1 MGLES
6 FGTPGYGMTKVLTD
20 ISFEDTV
27 ARVTARLG
35 KNGFGV
41 LTHIDVQTTLRNK
54 IGADI
59 PRYTV
64 LGACNPTLAHQAL
77 EMDPGFGLLM
87 PCSVVVSEQGDGSI
101 AVSIAEPASMF
112 KALERTD
119 LGVFA
124 ARVRAPLKAAL
135 DSL

>member
-6 FGTPGYGMTKVLTD
+6 FGTPAYGMTRVLQD
-20 ISFEDTV
+20 IGFKDV
-27 ARVTARLG
+27 IACVTERLAE
-35 KNGFGV
+35 NGFGV
-41 LTHIDVQTTLRNK
+41 MTHIDVQTTLKNK

-77 EMDPGFGLLM
+77 QMDPGFGLLM
-87 PCSVVVSEQGDGSI
+87 PCSVVVSEQGDGSV
-101 AVSIAEPASMF
+101 AVSIAEPSSMF

-119 LGVFA
+119 LAEFA
-124 ARVRAPLKAAL
+124 AQVRAPLKVAL

>member
-6 FGTPGYGMTKVLTD
+6 FGTPGYGMTKLLTD
-20 ISFEDTV
+20 VSFED
-27 ARVTARLG
+27 AIAKVTACLG
-35 KNGFGV
+35 ENGFGV
-41 LTHIDVQTTLRNK
+41 LTHIDVQTTLKNK
-54 IGADI
+54 IGAEI
-59 PRYTV
+59 PRYTM

-77 EMDPGFGLLM
+77 DMDPGFGLLM

-119 LGVFA
+119 LAGFA
-124 ARVRAPLKAAL
+124 AQVRAPLKNAL